1 MKPLLLIR
9 PDHNEADA
17 GALAEVG
24 IASVTEPLLQIVPV
38 ADSGPARALA
48 HRLSEAD
55 SLTWLVVTSPRTW
68 KRWQIAVT
76 ELDSVLTEALARGL
90 NVATVGAKTASSLPA
105 AARDRTIIPSGI
117 SAEDMLG
124 FLLEQ
129 TPGTALLPASARAR
143 RVLPDGLTAA
153 GWQVQQAAI
162 YGTVARRDVRLPA
175 LDGLGG
181 VVVRSA
187 SAASALANLVPQPPG
202 DFTVFAVGPVTSC
215 RCRDL
220 GWQPVEISST
230 QPGAVARAIAGH
242 LRADGGM
249 LEQ

>member
-68 KRWQIAVT
+68 KWWQIAVT

-90 NVATVGAKTASSLPA
+90 K
-105 AARDRTIIPSGI
+105 
-117 SAEDMLG
+117 EM
-124 FLLEQ
+124 
-129 TPGTALLPASARAR
+129 
-143 RVLPDGLTAA
+143 
-153 GWQVQQAAI
+153 
-162 YGTVARRDVRLPA
+162 
-175 LDGLGG
+175 
-181 VVVRSA
+181 
-187 SAASALANLVPQPPG
+187 
-202 DFTVFAVGPVTSC
+202 
-215 RCRDL
+215 
-220 GWQPVEISST
+220 
-230 QPGAVARAIAGH
+230 
-242 LRADGGM
+242 
-249 LEQ
+249 